1 MAKSSIERKAAAAA
15 KKPAAGAGKKIV
27 ASNRK
32 ARHNYSILEVFEA
45 GVVLVGTE
53 VKSLREGQA
62 SMADAFATALLL
74 TVLAALGF
82 LGWRFMRTRANA
94 RHGGGE
100 K

>member
-15 KKPAAGAGKKIV
+15 KKPAAAGGKKIV

-53 VKSLREGQA
+53 V
-62 SMADAFATALLL
+62 
-74 TVLAALGF
+74 
-82 LGWRFMRTRANA
+82 
-94 RHGGGE
+94 
-100 K
+100 